1 MRRGRSLSNTPD
13 HGAVY
18 AVRRLAQDRGMK
30 RKRNRRRGATR
41 RRAGKIETGGRSAAE
56 TPLGEDSSSPAVDSP
71 PSSEEPPDSGGE
83 GAQSADKGSSAADD
97 PPFPADDPARSAARA
112 RFNARLEGVLEM
124 HREVRRQTEAWAE
137 KRDPHA
143 PDRTERFVIA
153 TVRTRLMLAA
163 AQFAEREEL
172 VTPKELACLTLALV
186 RIERADRLAV
196 ERERRRAEN
205 APKPKLSSEEH
216 QAKVEAALRKTLAE
230 EFGTPNRTNR
240 LGLPPWYDSWDEF
253 DAARAAE
260 KEGKAWTGK
269 LAGPNDPHWTDDV
282 VAAHL
287 AQLEKDAADAQDTG
301 HVRGAHDEG
310 DARWAHDEDTHEAC
324 DESASECECD
334 EDQAPEA
341 PDERDEEREREAR
354 AEARWRRLQGRGRP
368 LREHEERDQVPM
380 SIPCEGAAM
389 WAQLW

>member
-1 MRRGRSLSNTPD
+1 
-13 HGAVY
+13 
-18 AVRRLAQDRGMK
+18 MK

-41 RRAGKIETGGRSAAE
+41 RRAARIETGSGSAAE
-56 TPLGEDSSSPAVDSP
+56 TPQGEDSSSPAVDPS
-71 PSSEEPPDSGGE
+71 PSSEEPPDTGGE
-83 GAQSADKGSSAADD
+83 GAQSADAGDD
-97 PPFPADDPARSAARA
+97 PPPSGDDPARSAAKA
-112 RFNARLEGVLEM
+112 RFTARLEGVLEM
-124 HREVRRQTEAWAE
+124 HREVRRQTEAWAA

-143 PDRTERFVIA
+143 PDHTERFVIA

-205 APKPKLSSEEH
+205 APRPKLSSEEH

-230 EFGTPNRTNR
+230 EFGTPNRANR

-287 AQLEKDAADAQDTG
+287 AQLEKDAADAP
-301 HVRGAHDEG
+301 DEG
-310 DARWAHDEDTHEAC
+310 THEAC
-324 DESASECECD
+324 DASASESEHD
-334 EDQAPEA
+334 EDRTPDA

-354 AEARWRRLQGRGRP
+354 AEARWRRLQGLGRP
-368 LREHEERDQVPM
+368 LRAHEERDQLPM

>member
-1 MRRGRSLSNTPD
+1 MENERTLDAGRD
-13 HGAVY
+13 
-18 AVRRLAQDRGMK
+18 
-30 RKRNRRRGATR
+30 
-41 RRAGKIETGGRSAAE
+41 TGAAE
-56 TPLGEDSSSPAVDSP
+56 IEDGAAVDEIAASVRA
-71 PSSEEPPDSGGE
+71 EGDSGE
-83 GAQSADKGSSAADD
+83 GARSADT
-97 PPFPADDPARSAARA
+97 ADDPARSAARA
-112 RFNARLEGVLEM
+112 RFTARLEGVLEM

-137 KRDPHA
+137 RRDPHA

-216 QAKVEAALRKTLAE
+216 QAKVEAALRKTIAE
-230 EFGTPNRTNR
+230 EFGTPNRNNR

-269 LAGPNDPHWTDDV
+269 LAGPNDPHWTDDA

-287 AQLEKDAADAQDTG
+287 AQLEKDAAAARGAHDTG
-301 HVRGAHDEG
+301 HARGAHDEG
-310 DARWAHDEDTHEAC
+310 DAHRARDEDTHEGC
-324 DESASECECD
+324 DRD
-334 EDQAPEA
+334 EPPEV

-354 AEARWRRLQGRGRP
+354 AEARWRRLQGGLGRS
-368 LREHEERDQVPM
+368 LRAHEERGDVPM
-380 SIPCEGAAM
+380 SVPHEGAAM
-389 WAQLW
+389 WAELW

>member
-1 MRRGRSLSNTPD
+1 
-13 HGAVY
+13 
-18 AVRRLAQDRGMK
+18 
-30 RKRNRRRGATR
+30 
-41 RRAGKIETGGRSAAE
+41 
-56 TPLGEDSSSPAVDSP
+56 
-71 PSSEEPPDSGGE
+71 
-83 GAQSADKGSSAADD
+83 
-97 PPFPADDPARSAARA
+97 
-112 RFNARLEGVLEM
+112 M
-124 HREVRRQTEAWAE
+124 HREVRRQTEEWAE

-163 AQFAEREEL
+163 AAFAEREEL

-196 ERERRRAEN
+196 ERERKRAEN

-216 QAKVEAALRKTLAE
+216 QAKVEAALRKTIAE
-230 EFGTPNRTNR
+230 EFGTPNRNNR

-269 LAGPNDPHWTDDV
+269 LAGPNDPHWTDDA

-287 AQLEKDAADAQDTG
+287 AQLEKDAAAES
-301 HVRGAHDEG
+301 DES
-310 DARWAHDEDTHEAC
+310 THEAC
-324 DESASECECD
+324 DAPASESEHN
-334 EDQAPEA
+334 EDRTPEV
-341 PDERDEEREREAR
+341 PDARDEEREREAR
-354 AEARWRRLQGRGRP
+354 AEARWRRLQGGLGRS
-368 LREHEERDQVPM
+368 LRAHEERDDVPM
-380 SIPCEGAAM
+380 SVPHEGAAM

>member
-1 MRRGRSLSNTPD
+1 MENEPTLDAGRD
-13 HGAVY
+13 
-18 AVRRLAQDRGMK
+18 
-30 RKRNRRRGATR
+30 
-41 RRAGKIETGGRSAAE
+41 TGAAE
-56 TPLGEDSSSPAVDSP
+56 IEDGAAVDEIAASVRA
-71 PSSEEPPDSGGE
+71 E
-83 GAQSADKGSSAADD
+83 GDTADD
-97 PPFPADDPARSAARA
+97 PPDFADDPARSAARA
-112 RFNARLEGVLEM
+112 RFTARLEGVLEM
-124 HREVRRQTEAWAE
+124 HREVRRQTEEWAE

-143 PDRTERFVIA
+143 PDHTERFVIA

-196 ERERRRAEN
+196 ERERTRAEN

-240 LGLPPWYDSWDEF
+240 LGLPPWYDSWDEY
-253 DAARAAE
+253 DAARAAAR
-260 KEGKAWTGK
+260 EGKAPAGK
-269 LAGPNDPHWTDDV
+269 LAGPNDPHWTDDA

-287 AQLEKDAADAQDTG
+287 AQLERDAADAGGAEAAPDTG
-301 HVRGAHDEG
+301 HARGAHDEG
-310 DARWAHDEDTHEAC
+310 THEAC
-324 DESASECECD
+324 DQDRTPDAPDAPD
-334 EDQAPEA
+334 E

-368 LREHEERDQVPM
+368 LREHEERDQVPL

>member
-1 MRRGRSLSNTPD
+1 MENERTHDAGRNT
-13 HGAVY
+13 G
-18 AVRRLAQDRGMK
+18 
-30 RKRNRRRGATR
+30 
-41 RRAGKIETGGRSAAE
+41 AAE
-56 TPLGEDSSSPAVDSP
+56 IEDGAAVDEIAASVRA
-71 PSSEEPPDSGGE
+71 EGDSGE
-83 GAQSADKGSSAADD
+83 GAQSADEGSSADD
-97 PPFPADDPARSAARA
+97 EPPDFADDPARSAARA
-112 RFNARLEGVLEM
+112 RFTARLEGVLEM
-124 HREVRRQTEAWAE
+124 HREVRRQTEEWAE

-143 PDRTERFVIA
+143 PDRTGRFVIA

-163 AQFAEREEL
+163 AAFAEREEL

-216 QAKVEAALRKTLAE
+216 QAKVEAALRKTIAE
-230 EFGTPNRTNR
+230 EFGTPNRNNR

-269 LAGPNDPHWTDDV
+269 LAGPNDPHWTDDA

-287 AQLEKDAADAQDTG
+287 AQLEKDAAAAQVTG
-301 HVRGAHDEG
+301 HARGAHDEG
-310 DARWAHDEDTHEAC
+310 DARRARDEDTHEGC
-324 DESASECECD
+324 DQD
-334 EDQAPEA
+334 EPPEV
-341 PDERDEEREREAR
+341 PDTRNEEREREAR
-354 AEARWRRLQGRGRP
+354 AEARWRRLQGGLGRS
-368 LREHEERDQVPM
+368 LRAHEERGDVPM
-380 SIPCEGAAM
+380 SVPHEGAAM

>member
-1 MRRGRSLSNTPD
+1 
-13 HGAVY
+13 
-18 AVRRLAQDRGMK
+18 
-30 RKRNRRRGATR
+30 
-41 RRAGKIETGGRSAAE
+41 
-56 TPLGEDSSSPAVDSP
+56 
-71 PSSEEPPDSGGE
+71 
-83 GAQSADKGSSAADD
+83 
-97 PPFPADDPARSAARA
+97 
-112 RFNARLEGVLEM
+112 M
-124 HREVRRQTEAWAE
+124 HREVRRQTEEWAE

-163 AQFAEREEL
+163 AAFAEREEL

-240 LGLPPWYDSWDEF
+240 LGLPPWYDSWDEY
-253 DAARAAE
+253 DAARAAA
-260 KEGKAWTGK
+260 KEGKAPAGK

-282 VAAHL
+282 VATHL
-287 AQLEKDAADAQDTG
+287 AQLEKDAANA
-301 HVRGAHDEG
+301 ADEG
-310 DARWAHDEDTHEAC
+310 RQEGC
-324 DESASECECD
+324 DKSASESERD
-334 EDQAPEA
+334 EDESPAV
-341 PDERDEEREREAR
+341 PDERDEERERERR
-354 AEARWRRLQGRGRP
+354 AEARWRRLQGGLGRS
-368 LREHEERDQVPM
+368 LRAHEERDQLPM
-380 SIPCEGAAM
+380 SIPHEGAAM

>member
-1 MRRGRSLSNTPD
+1 
-13 HGAVY
+13 
-18 AVRRLAQDRGMK
+18 MK
-30 RKRNRRRGATR
+30 RKRSRRRGATR
-41 RRAGKIETGGRSAAE
+41 RRAAKIETGSGSAAE
-56 TPLGEDSSSPAVDSP
+56 TPRGDDSSSPNVDSS
-71 PSSEEPPDSGGE
+71 PSSKKPPASGGE
-83 GAQSADKGSSAADD
+83 GAQTVDEGLDAADD
-97 PPFPADDPARSAARA
+97 PPDFADDPARSAARD
-112 RFNARLEGVLEM
+112 RFTARLEGVLEM

-143 PDRTERFVIA
+143 PDHTERFFIA

-163 AQFAEREEL
+163 AAFAEREEL

-205 APKPKLSSEEH
+205 APRPKLSSEEH

-230 EFGTPNRTNR
+230 EFGKPDRTNR

-253 DAARAAE
+253 DAARAAA
-260 KEGKAWTGK
+260 KEGKAPAGK
-269 LAGPNDPHWTDDV
+269 LAGPDDPHWTDDA

-287 AQLEKDAADAQDTG
+287 AQLEKDAAAARDEGAAPDTG
-301 HVRGAHDEG
+301 HARGAHDEG
-310 DARWAHDEDTHEAC
+310 THEAC
-324 DESASECECD
+324 DESASESEHD
-334 EDQAPEA
+334 EDRAPDA

-354 AEARWRRLQGRGRP
+354 AEARWRRLQGLGRS

>member
-1 MRRGRSLSNTPD
+1 MENERTLDAGRDTGAAEIEDGAAVDEIAASVRAEGDSGEEARSADADDDTPD
-13 HGAVY
+13 F
-18 AVRRLAQDRGMK
+18 
-30 RKRNRRRGATR
+30 
-41 RRAGKIETGGRSAAE
+41 AE
-56 TPLGEDSSSPAVDSP
+56 
-71 PSSEEPPDSGGE
+71 
-83 GAQSADKGSSAADD
+83 
-97 PPFPADDPARSAARA
+97 DPARSAARA
-112 RFNARLEGVLEM
+112 RFTARLEGVLEM
-124 HREVRRQTEAWAE
+124 HREVRRQTEEWAA

-143 PDRTERFVIA
+143 PDHTERFVIA

-163 AQFAEREEL
+163 AAFAEREEL

-230 EFGTPNRTNR
+230 EFGTPSRTNR

-269 LAGPNDPHWTDDV
+269 LAGPNDPHWTDDA

-287 AQLEKDAADAQDTG
+287 AQLEKDAADAAD
-301 HVRGAHDEG
+301 AG
-310 DARWAHDEDTHEAC
+310 DARGAHDEDTHEGC
-324 DESASECECD
+324 DAPASEREHDGDRTPD
-334 EDQAPEA
+334 ERDE
-341 PDERDEEREREAR
+341 ERDEERERERR
-354 AEARWRRLQGRGRP
+354 AEARWRRLQGGLGRS
-368 LREHEERDQVPM
+368 LRAHEERDQVPM